1 MVRRLPWDQSG
12 DMTTIPPDAP
22 TDPGPRPEDRPRPT
36 ADQLRDVRRLS
47 RTVGPHRKV
56 AGVAGGLARHLDID
70 PVILRVA
77 FVVLALFGGGGILLY
92 IALWLLLPDDEGSP
106 ATIRLDSRSLSVV
119 LVVVGVIAA
128 LSLIGTSWG
137 GVHAPWPVIL
147 IGLLVAL
154 VVMNRQPRQPQPPV
168 APPPPYGPPSA
179 PTVPPAPGATAPGA
193 TSSEA
198 VAPATPGYD
207 VPGGAT
213 ATFGTTSYDTVAPA
227 TSGYDVPAGAA
238 ETPPPYSWTP
248 PTPAPIPPTPRK
260 PGPILFWFTLALIT
274 LALGVLGITDV
285 AGADVPASAYPALA
299 TVLAGVMLLVGSFYG
314 RAGGIILVGLLSATA
329 LAGTTIGEHVVDR
342 SVTKTPLTS
351 ADVRSQYW
359 HPVGEMVVDLSE
371 VSDPAA
377 LDGRT
382 ITVEG
387 GAGRLVVIVPEELD
401 VRATAEVDG
410 PGTVEVF
417 GRSDDGVDNSVTAF
431 HNVPDEVGLLVIRS
445 ELGVGEIEIRAA

>member
-1 MVRRLPWDQSG
+1 
-12 DMTTIPPDAP
+12 MTTIPPDAP
-22 TDPGPRPEDRPRPT
+22 TDPGPRPDDRQRPT

-106 ATIRLDSRSLSVV
+106 ATVRLDSRSLSVV

-154 VVMNRQPRQPQPPV
+154 VVMNRQPRAPQPPV
-168 APPPPYGPPSA
+168 APPAPYGPPPA

-193 TSSEA
+193 TSSETVAPATSGYDVPGSATATTTAPYAA
-198 VAPATPGYD
+198 VAPATP
-207 VPGGAT
+207 
-213 ATFGTTSYDTVAPA
+213 
-227 TSGYDVPAGAA
+227 GYDVPAGAA

-274 LALGVLGITDV
+274 LALGVLGIADV
-285 AGADVPASAYPALA
+285 AGADISVSAYPALA
-299 TVLAGVMLLVGSFYG
+299 TALAGVMLVVGSFYG
-314 RAGGIILVGLLSATA
+314 RAGGIILVGLLSAAT
-329 LAGTTIGEHVVDR
+329 LAGTTVGEHVVDQ
-342 SVTKTPLTS
+342 SITKTPSTS
-351 ADVRSQYW
+351 TDVRSHYW
-359 HPVGEMVVDLSE
+359 HPAGEMVLNLSE

-410 PGTVEVF
+410 PGSVEVF
-417 GRSDDGVDNSVTAF
+417 GQSDDGVENYVTAF
-431 HNVPDEVGLLVIRS
+431 HNVPDEAGSLVIRS
-445 ELGVGEIEIRAA
+445 ELGVGQIEIRAS